1 MDLKDYIRD
10 IPDFPEPGI
19 IFKDITPLLAN
30 PEAFDHAVA
39 QLAGKCGDADFDAIV
54 AVESRGFIFGAPLAR
69 ELGKPLVPVRKAGKL
84 PADTH
89 AVEYDLEYGSN
100 VLEIHSDGIAPGQR
114 ALVIDD
120 LLAIGGTL
128 SAARTSRGGLW
139 RRGCPPRSGHRAI
152 FPAGSQS
159 PEGARPGIPHTVLEE
174 VRHGRP
180 DNHRQRRHSSGA

>member
-1 MDLKDYIRD
+1 MPIMDLRDYIRD

-19 IFKDITPLLAN
+19 IFKDITPLLAS
-30 PEAFDHAVA
+30 PEAFNHAVG
-39 QLAGKCGDADFDAIV
+39 QLARRCGDADFEAIV

-100 VLEIHSDGIAPGQR
+100 VLEIHSDGISPGQR

-128 SAARTSRGGLW
+128 SAASHLVEACGGEVVRLAVVIELSFLQGRSRL
-139 RRGCPPRSGHRAI
+139 
-152 FPAGSQS
+152 Q
-159 PEGARPGIPHTVLEE
+159 
-174 VRHGRP
+174 GR
-180 DNHRQRRHSSGA
+180 DLVSLIQY

>member
-30 PEAFDHAVA
+30 PEAFDHAVG
-39 QLAGKCGDADFDAIV
+39 QLARKCADADFDAIV

-100 VLEIHSDGIAPGQR
+100 VLEIHSDGIAAGQR

-128 SAARTSRGGLW
+128 SAAAELIEACGGVVARLAVVIELSFLQGRSRLD
-139 RRGCPPRSGHRAI
+139 
-152 FPAGSQS
+152 
-159 PEGARPGIPHTVLEE
+159 
-174 VRHGRP
+174 GR
-180 DNHRQRRHSSGA
+180 DIVSLIQY